1 MKYFYIERIN
11 TQDGSRNGFYIQEA
25 ANLEKVLS
33 AFDEGESDCGLYA
46 PRVAE
51 ITEAEYE
58 NFPYFLPK
66 NWVYGTEFEYCQF

>member
-1 MKYFYIERIN
+1 MKYYVERIN

-25 ANLEKVLS
+25 ANLEKVLF
-33 AFDEGESDCGLYA
+33 AFDEGESDGGLYA

-58 NFPYFLPK
+58 NFPYFIPK
-66 NWVYGTEFEYCQF
+66 NWVYGTEEE

>member
-1 MKYFYIERIN
+1 MKYFYIECIN
-11 TQDGSRNGFYIQEA
+11 TQDGRRNGFYAQKAE
-25 ANLEKVLS
+25 NLEKVLF
-33 AFDEGESDCGLYA
+33 AFDETESDGGLYA

-66 NWVYGTEFEYCQF
+66 NWVYGTEEE

>member
-1 MKYFYIERIN
+1 MKYFYIESIN

-25 ANLEKVLS
+25 ANLEKVLY
-33 AFDEGESDCGLYA
+33 AFDETESDGGLYA

-66 NWVYGTEFEYCQF
+66 NWVYGTEEE

>member
-25 ANLEKVLS
+25 ANLEKVLF
-33 AFDEGESDCGLYA
+33 AFDEGESDGGLYT

-51 ITEAEYE
+51 ITEAEFN
-58 NFPYFLPK
+58 NFPNFIPQ
-66 NWVYGTEFEYCQF
+66 NWVYGMEEE